1 MKVNLGSGFNRID
14 GFVNVDDDPLVNP
27 DYIVNLD
34 DVNIKLPFEDNTVEE
49 IVAHH
54 ILEHIGTGFIPLMQ
68 EIYRVCKHGAIID
81 IHVPHHFHEAYYGDP
96 THKRP
101 ITINTMKAFSKKFN
115 QENVKKFGGG
125 SGIAMKYNVDFEM
138 IWYDFKYD
146 SFYQGMVDNYK
157 QRIEAGQVSDEEQFM
172 FTRLMR
178 EATNVAND
186 TMMKLVVIKDD

>member
-1 MKVNLGSGFNRID
+1 
-14 GFVNVDDDPLVNP
+14 
-27 DYIVNLD
+27 
-34 DVNIKLPFEDNTVEE
+34 
-49 IVAHH
+49 
-54 ILEHIGTGFIPLMQ
+54 
-68 EIYRVCKHGAIID
+68 
-81 IHVPHHFHEAYYGDP
+81 
-96 THKRP
+96 
-101 ITINTMKAFSKKFN
+101 
-115 QENVKKFGGG
+115 
-125 SGIAMKYNVDFEM
+125 MKYNVDFEM

>member
-1 MKVNLGSGFNRID
+1 MKINIGSGFNRID
-14 GFVNVDDDPLVNP
+14 GYLNIDDDPLVYP
-27 DYIVNLD
+27 DYLINLD
-34 DVNIKLPFEDNTVEE
+34 DVNIKLPFDDSTVEAV
-49 IVAHH
+49 IAHH
-54 ILEHIGTGFIPLMQ
+54 VLEHIGNGFIPLMQ
-68 EIYRVCKHGAIID
+68 ELYRVCKNGAILD

-101 ITINTMKAFSKKFN
+101 ITINTMRAFSKKFN

-125 SGIAMKYNVDFEM
+125 SGIGMKYNVDFEI

-146 SFYQGMVDNYK
+146 GFYQDMITNYNT
-157 QRIEAGQVSDEEQFM
+157 RLAAGQVNEQEQFM

-186 TMMKLVVIKDD
+186 TMIKLAVIKDD